1 MRLAQAYRFE
11 LAPNDDTAGA
21 LASHIGAD
29 RFAFNWGLA
38 LVKARL
44 GARARVIEQCVVEGR
59 SDREAAAVANTV
71 VVPWTLASLRKEW
84 NRSKATVAP
93 WWAENSKEAY
103 SSGLDRLARALQ
115 AFSDSRSGR
124 RRGPPAGFPRFRRRG
139 GRASVAFTTG
149 AIAVVDE
156 HHVRLPRIGV
166 IRTKEA
172 TTSLARRL
180 DAGSARIRRATV
192 STRGGRW

>member
-1 MRLAQAYRFE
+1 MRVAQAYRFE
-11 LAPNDDTAGA
+11 LDPNDVTAGA
-21 LASHIGAD
+21 LASHVGAD

-44 GARARVIEQCVVEGR
+44 RERARVMELTLVEGLFA
-59 SDREAAAVANTV
+59 REAEAQAKTV

-84 NRSKATVAP
+84 NRAKAAVAP

-124 RRGPPAGFPRFRRRG
+124 RKGRTVGFPRFRKRG
-139 GRASVAFTTG
+139 DRASVAFTTG

-156 HHVRLPRIGV
+156 HHVRLPRLGV
-166 IRTKEA
+166 IRTKER
-172 TTSLARRL
+172 T
-180 DAGSARIRRATV
+180 
-192 STRGGRW
+192 